1 MDSLLASP
9 AHSHCALGPLVA
21 GVDEAGR
28 GCLAGPVVAAC
39 VVLPQHI
46 IASDSEVILHS
57 TNALPPFIRDSK
69 KLSPAQREQACR
81 WIYRHAQVVSVG
93 LATVEEIERLNI
105 LHASLL
111 AMRRAVESVS
121 LPLQQVLI
129 DGSYVPDWMPRPVE
143 AVVNGDERVPV
154 ISAASIVAKVVRDH
168 LMMQLHRLFPQYG
181 FAQHKGY
188 GTPQHRRAIEQF
200 GLCPQHRLSFCT
212 GVLRLPMEN
221 EGG

>member
-1 MDSLLASP
+1 MDSVLAAS
-9 AHSHCALGPLVA
+9 AHSHCQIAPLVA

-39 VVLPQHI
+39 VMLPY
-46 IASDSEVILHS
+46 ASAS
-57 TNALPPFIRDSK
+57 NLPPFIRDSK

-81 WIYRHAQVVSVG
+81 WIYRHAPVVSVG

-111 AMRRAVESVS
+111 AMRRAVENAGIVPQRVLVDGAY
-121 LPLQQVLI
+121 LPDAL
-129 DGSYVPDWMPRPVE
+129 PCPAE
-143 AVVNGDERVPV
+143 AVVDGDARVPV

-168 LMMQLHRLFPQYG
+168 LMTQLHHLYPQYA

-188 GTPQHRRAIEQF
+188 ATPAHRQAILQF
-200 GLCPQHRLSFCT
+200 GLCPQHRASFC
-212 GVLRLPMEN
+212 GNLLVLPL
-221 EGG
+221 GGQDG